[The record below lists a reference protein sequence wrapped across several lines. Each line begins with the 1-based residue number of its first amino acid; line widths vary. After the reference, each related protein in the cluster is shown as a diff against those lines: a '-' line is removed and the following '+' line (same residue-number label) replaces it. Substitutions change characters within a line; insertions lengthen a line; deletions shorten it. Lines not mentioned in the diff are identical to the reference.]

1 MNAIKNI
8 KTIKQFQ
15 KAIETIK
22 PVSITN
28 IYERHSS
35 IHNNTL
41 KIWKSET
48 ESVDYMFNHDCER
61 TQEYIEYR
69 IALATATPLE
79 LLTALF

>member
-61 TQEYIEYR
+61 TQEDFEYR
-69 IALATATPLE
+69 IALENATPLE